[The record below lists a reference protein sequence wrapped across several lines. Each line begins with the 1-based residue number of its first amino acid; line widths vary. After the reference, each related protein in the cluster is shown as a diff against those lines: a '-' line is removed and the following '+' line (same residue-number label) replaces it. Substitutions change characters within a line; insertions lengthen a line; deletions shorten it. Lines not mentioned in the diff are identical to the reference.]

1 MKHNLLILIGTIF
14 LYGYT
19 DNIIEKDAE
28 YAENIFSKFHRNMS
42 IEEVRQS
49 LLDFEPDIEFYNECI
64 EKFEY
69 PMAPC
74 EKGYNRIIA
83 IPLPGHHWWLG
94 RGDAQFYFYFNSKQ
108 KLIEN
113 MYELY
118 YPKYH

>member
-14 LYGYT
+14 LYGCT

-28 YAENIFSKFHRNMS
+28 YAKNIFSKFHRNMS

-69 PMAPC
+69 PMASC

-83 IPLPGHHWWLG
+83 IPLPGTSLVAWKG
-94 RGDAQFYFYFNSKQ
+94 RCATLFLF
-108 KLIEN
+108 
-113 MYELY
+113 
-118 YPKYH
+118 